1 MVKIEKVQMTSG
13 TEKIKLTS
21 PYHPELPSRAKALGG
36 KFSGEKKAWY
46 FDLRDEQR
54 VRDLAIDLFGTDGE
68 NNTETVTLRV
78 TFPQGHREHTDGV
91 YVAGRC
97 IARAY
102 GRKSGAKL
110 GDGVVLIRGDIGS
123 GGSVQ
128 NWYTSIEP
136 GSVFEI
142 RDVPRQAAEKAMQGS
157 GESIQIEIV
166 DSKIDIEVLKAE
178 RERLLARIAE
188 IDAILAANK

>member
-1 MVKIEKVQMTSG
+1 MVKIEKVQMTNGS
-13 TEKIKLTS
+13 EKIKLVS
-21 PYHPELPSRAKALGG
+21 PYHPDLPVRAKDLGG
-36 KFSGEKKAWY
+36 KFNGEKKCWY
-46 FDLRDEQR
+46 FDVRDEAR
-54 VRDLAIDLFGTDGE
+54 VRELAISLFGTDGE
-68 NNTETVTLRV
+68 NNAETVTLRV
-78 TFPQGHREHTDGV
+78 TFPQGHREYNNGV

-97 IARAY
+97 IARAW
-102 GRKSGAKL
+102 GRKTGAKL
-110 GDGVVLIRGDIGS
+110 GEGVVLLKGNIDS

-142 RDVPRQAAEKAMQGS
+142 RDVPRLAAEKAVQGS

-166 DSKIDIEVLKAE
+166 DSKIDIEALKAE